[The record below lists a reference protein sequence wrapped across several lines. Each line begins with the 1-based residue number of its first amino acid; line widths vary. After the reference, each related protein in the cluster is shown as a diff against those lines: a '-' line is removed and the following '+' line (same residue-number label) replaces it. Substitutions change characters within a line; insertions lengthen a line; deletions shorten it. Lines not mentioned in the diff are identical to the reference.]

1 MMIEQKPLAAQVQND
16 TAIWPDWQKQI
27 VAVLFLLLI
36 PVVLYFL
43 RPVLAPL
50 LLTFALAFVLM
61 YPIRWLQRLKLSYRV
76 SALIVYFIFL
86 IISLVAVIWFV
97 VYAVGAMVDT
107 LQRAREF
114 FQQLL
119 AGPQGE

>member
-1 MMIEQKPLAAQVQND
+1 MMIEQKPLAAQIQSD

-27 VAVLFLLLI
+27 VAVLLLLLI
-36 PVVLYFL
+36 PIVLYFL

-61 YPIRWLQRLKLSYRV
+61 YPIRWLQRLKLSYRA

-86 IISLVAVIWFV
+86 IVSLVAVIWFV
-97 VYAVGAMVDT
+97 VYAVGAMIDT
-107 LQRAREF
+107 LQRSRCR
-114 FQQLL
+114 
-119 AGPQGE
+119 GGWPPQP